1 MRLFMPAKPLSPAL
15 KGILLIVA
23 AIGIFSLLD
32 TCAKYLSQFYPVPG
46 VAWARYLINFAMISA
61 YLAWKGRF
69 GAWRSKRPGIQLAR
83 GVLLA
88 SATLLYFTSLSVL
101 PIAEAAGIG
110 FVLPLFVAGLAI
122 PILKE
127 RLEMYR
133 LIAILI
139 GLAGALIIV
148 RPGSGVFT
156 WYALLPIGM
165 AFCNA
170 LYQVLTRM
178 IAGVDGTWTSL
189 FWGAL
194 VGTIMMSA
202 IAPFAWVTPHNPWHW
217 VLLLMMGF
225 LATIGHLL
233 LIRAYDYAGATTLAP
248 LVYTQLIWVM
258 LLGWLVF
265 GDFPDGW
272 SLLGMAIIV
281 GSGLYIV
288 NRQRL
293 TARR

>member
-1 MRLFMPAKPLSPAL
+1 MPRLATTPAL
-15 KGILLIVA
+15 KGIILIVL
-23 AIGIFSLLD
+23 AIGVFSLLD
-32 TCAKYLSQFYPVPG
+32 TCAKYLAQFYPVPG
-46 VAWARYLINFAMISA
+46 IAWARYLINFAMISA

-69 GAWRSKRPGIQLAR
+69 GIWRSKRPVIQLAR

-156 WYALLPIGM
+156 WYALLPVGM

-178 IAGVDGTWTSL
+178 IAGVDGAWTSL

-194 VGTIMMSA
+194 VGTLMMSA
-202 IAPFAWVTPHNPWHW
+202 IAPFVWVTPQNPWHW
-217 VLLLMMGF
+217 VLLTMMGF

-281 GSGLYIV
+281 ASGLYIV

-293 TARR
+293 TAKR

>member
-1 MRLFMPAKPLSPAL
+1 MRLLQRHPPL
-15 KGILLIVA
+15 KGIILMVA
-23 AIGIFSLLD
+23 AIGVFSLMD
-32 TCAKYLSQFYPVPG
+32 TCAKYLSQFYPVPDI
-46 VAWARYLINFAMISA
+46 VWARYVINFAIISA
-61 YLAWKGRF
+61 YLACKGRF
-69 GAWRSKRPGIQLAR
+69 SIWRSQRPVIQLTR
-83 GVLLA
+83 GLLLA
-88 SATLLYFTSLSVL
+88 SATLLYFTSLSVM

-110 FVLPLFVAGLAI
+110 FVLPLFVAALAI

-127 RLEMYR
+127 RLEMPR
-133 LIAILI
+133 LIAILV

-148 RPGSGVFT
+148 RPGTGVFT
-156 WYALLPIGM
+156 WYALLPVAM

-178 IAGVDGTWTSL
+178 VAGVDGPWTSL

-194 VGTIMMSA
+194 VGTVLLSA
-202 IAPFAWVTPHNPWHW
+202 IAPVFWVTPSNPWHW
-217 VLLLMMGF
+217 VLLVAMGL
-225 LATIGHLL
+225 LATIGHMC
-233 LIRAYDYAGATTLAP
+233 LIRAFDYAGPTLLAP
-248 LVYTQLIWVM
+248 FVYTALIWVM

-281 GSGLYIV
+281 ASGLYIV

-293 TARR
+293 TARRET

>member
-1 MRLFMPAKPLSPAL
+1 MRLLQRHPPL
-15 KGILLIVA
+15 KGIILMIA
-23 AIGIFSLLD
+23 AIGVFSLMD

-46 VAWARYLINFAMISA
+46 IVWARYAINFAIISA
-61 YLAWKGRF
+61 YLAYKGRF
-69 GAWRSKRPGIQLAR
+69 SIWRSQRPVIQLTR
-83 GVLLA
+83 GLLLA
-88 SATLLYFTSLSVL
+88 SATLLYFTSLSVM

-110 FVLPLFVAGLAI
+110 FVLPLFVAALAI

-127 RLEMYR
+127 RLEMPR
-133 LIAILI
+133 LIAILV

-148 RPGSGVFT
+148 RPGTGVFT
-156 WYALLPIGM
+156 WYALLPVAM

-178 IAGVDGTWTSL
+178 VAGVDGPWTSL

-194 VGTIMMSA
+194 VGTVLLSM
-202 IAPFAWVTPHNPWHW
+202 IAPVFWVTPSNPWHW
-217 VLLLMMGF
+217 VLLVAMGL
-225 LATIGHLL
+225 LATIGHMC
-233 LIRAYDYAGATTLAP
+233 LIRAFDYAGPTLLAP
-248 LVYTQLIWVM
+248 FVYTALIWVM
-258 LLGWLVF
+258 LLGWIVF

-281 GSGLYIV
+281 ASGLYIV

-293 TARR
+293 TARRES

>member
-1 MRLFMPAKPLSPAL
+1 MPLTPHSPAL
-15 KGILLIVA
+15 KGIILIVA
-23 AIGIFSLLD
+23 AVGVFSLLD
-32 TCAKYLSQFYPVPG
+32 TSAKYLSQFYPVP
-46 VAWARYLINFAMISA
+46 AITWARYLINFAIISA

-69 GAWRSKRPGIQLAR
+69 GAWRSNRPGIQLLR
-83 GVLLA
+83 GILLA
-88 SATLLYFTSLSVL
+88 AATLLFFTSLSVM

-127 RLEMYR
+127 RLEMAR
-133 LIAILI
+133 LIAILV

-148 RPGSGVFT
+148 RPGTGVFT
-156 WYALLPIGM
+156 WYALLPIAM

-178 IAGVDGTWTSL
+178 IAGVDNVWTSL

-194 VGTIMMSA
+194 VGTILLSA
-202 IAPFAWVTPHNPWHW
+202 IAPVMWVTPQSLWHW
-217 VLLLMMGF
+217 VVLLMMGIF
-225 LATIGHLL
+225 ATIGHLA

-258 LLGWLVF
+258 LLGWIVF

-281 GSGLYIV
+281 ASGLYIV
-288 NRQRL
+288 SRQRL

>member
-1 MRLFMPAKPLSPAL
+1 MRLLQRHPPL
-15 KGILLIVA
+15 KGIILMVVA
-23 AIGIFSLLD
+23 VGVFSLMD

-46 VAWARYLINFAMISA
+46 IAWARYAINFAIISA
-61 YLAWKGRF
+61 YLAYKGRF
-69 GAWRSKRPGIQLAR
+69 TIWRTQRPVIQLTR
-83 GVLLA
+83 GLLLV
-88 SATLLYFTSLSVL
+88 SATLLYFTSLSVM

-110 FVLPLFVAGLAI
+110 FVLPLFVAALAM

-127 RLEMYR
+127 RLDMPR
-133 LIAILI
+133 LFAILV

-156 WYALLPIGM
+156 WYALLPVAM
-165 AFCNA
+165 ALCNA

-178 IAGVDGTWTSL
+178 VAGVDRAWTSL

-194 VGTIMMSA
+194 VGSVIMSA
-202 IAPFAWVTPHNPWHW
+202 IAPIFWVSPHSAFHW
-217 VLLLMMGF
+217 ALLVAIGL
-225 LATIGHLL
+225 LATVGHMC
-233 LIRAYDYAGATTLAP
+233 LIRAFDYAGATVLAP
-248 LVYTQLIWVM
+248 FVYTALIWVM

-265 GDFPDGW
+265 DDFPDGW

-281 GSGLYIV
+281 ASGMYTV

>member
-1 MRLFMPAKPLSPAL
+1 MALLPKTPAF
-15 KGILLIVA
+15 KGIVLIIA
-23 AIGIFSLLD
+23 AIGVFSLLD
-32 TCAKYLSQFYPVPG
+32 TCAKYLAQFYPVPG
-46 VAWARYLINFAMISA
+46 IAWARYFINFAMISA

-69 GAWRSKRPGIQLAR
+69 GTWRSQRPGIQLAR

-88 SATLLYFTSLSVL
+88 SATLLYFTSLSVM

-110 FVLPLFVAGLAI
+110 FVLPLFVAALAI

-127 RLEMYR
+127 RLEMPR

-148 RPGSGVFT
+148 RPGTGVFT

-178 IAGVDGTWTSL
+178 IAGVDSAWTSL

-194 VGTIMMSA
+194 VGTIMLSA
-202 IAPFAWVTPHNPWHW
+202 IAPFVWVTPDNLWHW
-217 VLLLMMGF
+217 ALLLMMGF
-225 LATIGHLL
+225 LATVGHLA

-258 LLGWLVF
+258 LLGWIVF
-265 GDFPDGW
+265 GDFPDAW
-272 SLLGMAIIV
+272 SLVGMAIIV
-281 GSGLYIV
+281 VSGLYIV

-293 TARR
+293 TSRRES